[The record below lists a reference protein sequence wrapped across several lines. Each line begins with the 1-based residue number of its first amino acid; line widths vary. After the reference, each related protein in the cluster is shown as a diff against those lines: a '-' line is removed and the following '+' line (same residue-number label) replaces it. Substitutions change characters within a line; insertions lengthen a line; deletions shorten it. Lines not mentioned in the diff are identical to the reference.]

1 MKKAVIVLFTDF
13 EEIEAISTIDVLRRG
28 GVKVTVASLTD
39 ELAVTGAHGITCFA
53 DVIAI
58 PEGDFDALI
67 IPGGP
72 GVLRL
77 RGDKALAKIIQNAY
91 DEGKLIGAIC
101 AAPILLHDL
110 GILEKHHHT
119 CHFSMAAEL
128 KEARTYESVVSDGN
142 VITGCGPGAGI
153 KFGLAILEF
162 LNNVA
167 LVREVAHG
175 MMSDF

>member
-1 MKKAVIVLFTDF
+1 MKTAVIVLFTDF

-28 GVKVTVASLTD
+28 GVKVTVASLTE
-39 ELAVTGAHGITCFA
+39 ELAVTGAHGITCLA
-53 DVIAI
+53 DVVGI
-58 PEGDFDALI
+58 PRENFDALI

-77 RGDKALAKIIQNAY
+77 RGDKKLLTTAQSAY

-110 GILEKHHHT
+110 GILEQHHYT
-119 CHFSMAAEL
+119 CHFSMVKEL
-128 KEARTYESVVSDGN
+128 KAARTHELVVSDGN
-142 VITGCGPGAGI
+142 LITGCGPGAGI

-162 LNNVA
+162 LESMA
-167 LVREVAHG
+167 SAREVAHG
-175 MMSDF
+175 MMSDL